1 MVFQSGRRISRKKT
15 NLRRGGAVS
24 MPELRKLVVNVNFT
38 DRMGDNTLTRKLD
51 RQEKQMLEEHLEEL
65 VSNDLIDFGEI
76 SDVDLEQLKS
86 EKHNFVLTFTFSNP
100 IRSDRVEL
108 VVKKYIETSRQHG
121 LTLEDG
127 IEYILDE
134 NIVPVLPEELKS
146 SMPVAELELSA
157 PVAKAETR
165 WESQTPPTPVS
176 PSSVTSSV
184 SSRQKHFGPH
194 QCMLNDKGSRC
205 VSGGPHDSVN
215 CRINENNNCA
225 LALGHQVVHRSKR
238 SGTPSPKKVR
248 SKRAVGESKPN
259 VWIDHVRAYQATH
272 PGMKWQTAMKE
283 SRPSYIKKQ

>member
-15 NLRRGGAVS
+15 NLRRGGTQQLGKV
-24 MPELRKLVVNVNFT
+24 VVNVNFT
-38 DRMGDNTLTRKLD
+38 DRMGDNILTRKLD

-65 VSNDLIDFGEI
+65 VSSDLLDFSEI
-76 SDVDLEQLKS
+76 SDVDLEQLKKG
-86 EKHNFVLTFTFSNP
+86 KHYFVVTFTFTNP
-100 IRSDRVEL
+100 LSLEQVEIIL
-108 VVKKYIETSRQHG
+108 KKYIETSRQHG

-134 NIVPVLPEELKS
+134 NIAPVLPEELKS
-146 SMPVAELELSA
+146 SMPVTELELSA
-157 PVAKAETR
+157 PVAKTETR

-176 PSSVTSSV
+176 PSSVASSV
-184 SSRQKHFGPH
+184 SSRQ
-194 QCMLNDKGSRC
+194 CILNDKGNRC
-205 VSGGPHDSVN
+205 KSGEPHDSVN
-215 CRINENNNCA
+215 CRLNENNNCA

-248 SKRAVGESKPN
+248 SKRADGEYKPN
-259 VWIDHVRAYQATH
+259 VWIDHIRAYQDAH